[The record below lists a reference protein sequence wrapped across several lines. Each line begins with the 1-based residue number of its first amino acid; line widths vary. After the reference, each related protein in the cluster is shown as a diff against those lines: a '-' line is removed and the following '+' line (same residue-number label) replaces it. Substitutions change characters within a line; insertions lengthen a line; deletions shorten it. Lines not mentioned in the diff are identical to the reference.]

1 MRQVMAVMIVV
12 AGLLAAGGV
21 LAQQEASPPSPT
33 VTSQTLTEKGIALV
47 TQRKFPTAK
56 TTLARALVANP
67 ADAAAHAYLGLALL
81 NHDRDTEQAAT
92 HLEEAVRLEPGRA
105 SYHHWLGA
113 VYAQQAVESG
123 LLSGPGL
130 ARKARAEYE
139 KAVELDPADIE
150 ARTSLMEFYLGA
162 PGIAGGSVAKAQE
175 QALAMTEVDRYRG
188 LLAQARIA
196 EHEKNDPDAERLYRS
211 AIVVTPAE
219 GEAYNQ
225 LGYLLL
231 RTKRRDEAVATF
243 RKYVEVSPGEANPHD
258 SLAEGLLAM
267 GEVSA
272 SIAEYRKA
280 LEIDPKF
287 SSAFLGLAQCH
298 ERKNEWVEAQK
309 ALERFLELVPEG
321 RRADE
326 ARDKLEAIKKKQR

>member
-1 MRQVMAVMIVV
+1 MRQVVAVMIVV

-21 LAQQEASPPSPT
+21 LAQQEAPPPSPT
-33 VTSQTLTEKGIALV
+33 AASRTLTEKGIALV
-47 TQRKFPTAK
+47 TQRKFPAAK

-81 NHDRDTEQAAT
+81 NHDRDTAQAAT
-92 HLEEAVRLEPGRA
+92 HLQEAVRLEPGRA

-113 VYAQQAVESG
+113 VYSQQAVEGG

-130 ARKARAEYE
+130 AKKARAEYE
-139 KAVELDPADIE
+139 KAVELDSGDLE
-150 ARTSLMEFYLGA
+150 ARLSLMEFYLGA
-162 PGIAGGSVAKAQE
+162 PAIAGGSVAKAQE
-175 QALAMTEVDRYRG
+175 QALAMTEIDRHRG

-196 EHEKNDPDAERLYRS
+196 EHERNDGDAERLYRS
-211 AIVVTPAE
+211 AIAVKPEE

-267 GEVSA
+267 GDVNA
-272 SIAEYRKA
+272 SIAEYQKA
-280 LEIDPKF
+280 LEVDPAF
-287 SSAFLGLAQCH
+287 SSAFFGLAQCH
-298 ERKNEWVEAQK
+298 ERKNEWAEAQK

-326 ARDKLEAIKKKQR
+326 ARDKLREIKKKLR